1 LASGLSG
8 LQGAAGGLHGWGAGL
23 GRSVSSLAADPSGLV
38 DSLKVRVP
46 PLSPHP
52 ASPPHHRLTQPD
64 AFCAAKRLASVSP
77 SASPVSVAERW
88 TDRGAPGTSRGAGAK
103 LSGLLEQQR
112 SLLLTFSTSL
122 RLSVSPSLLSP
133 YLLLSVSPS
142 LLLSSLTLSL
152 SLTLSGVQGGA
163 GGAWTSS
170 VSKLTKMGAGVEV
183 LQPC

>member
-122 RLSVSPSLLSP
+122 RLSVSPSLLS
-133 YLLLSVSPS
+133 
-142 LLLSSLTLSL
+142 LLSSLRISFSPSLRLSFSLLSL
-152 SLTLSGVQGGA
+152 SLSLSLSLACRAVRAARGHR
-163 GGAWTSS
+163 
-170 VSKLTKMGAGVEV
+170 
-183 LQPC
+183 P